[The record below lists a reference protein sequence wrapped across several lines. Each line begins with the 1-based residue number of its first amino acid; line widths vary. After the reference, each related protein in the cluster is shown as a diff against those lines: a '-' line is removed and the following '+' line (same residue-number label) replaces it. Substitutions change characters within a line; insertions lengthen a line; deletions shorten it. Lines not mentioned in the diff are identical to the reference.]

1 MELVMEVFHERAEQ
15 EEWLLQKH
23 PWYPILMNWFGAILI
38 AILCIASIVYWIQ
51 GSTVKKGEKM
61 VAEARATWEE
71 AQAEAKAADEA
82 EAERIRAELAEQ
94 IDRESD
100 AVAQMLFGI
109 RNFQAKYNYTEAD
122 LTTYVRSA
130 FNRADARD
138 EDLLTVIFAEGQYIA
153 ASSHNDIKPEYKE
166 LALRMVKEWHEED
179 YSPCDTSF
187 QYAELTPYGIY
198 LRKGYGEDRWHA

>member
-1 MELVMEVFHERAEQ
+1 MIMEIFQERAEQ

-38 AILCIASIVYWIQ
+38 VILCIASIVYWIQ

-61 VAEARATWEE
+61 VAEAMATWEE
-71 AQAEAKAADEA
+71 AQAKAADAA
-82 EAERIRAELAEQ
+82 ETERIRAEQ

-109 RNFQAKYNYTEAD
+109 RNFQTKYGYSEAD

-138 EDLLTVIFAEGQYIA
+138 EELLTVIFAEGQYIA
-153 ASSHNDIKPEYKE
+153 ASTHNDIRPEYKE
-166 LALRMVKEWHEED
+166 LALRLVKEWHEED
-179 YSPCDTSF
+179 YSPCDTAY

>member
-82 EAERIRAELAEQ
+82 EAERIRLRLQPGDRVVMVSDGVENPQLASCAEKSPGELAEGILQ
-94 IDRESD
+94 AAMAGGCGDD
-100 AVAQMLFGI
+100 MTVMVCAVME
-109 RNFQAKYNYTEAD
+109 NEK
-122 LTTYVRSA
+122 
-130 FNRADARD
+130 
-138 EDLLTVIFAEGQYIA
+138 
-153 ASSHNDIKPEYKE
+153 
-166 LALRMVKEWHEED
+166 
-179 YSPCDTSF
+179 
-187 QYAELTPYGIY
+187 
-198 LRKGYGEDRWHA
+198 